1 MVGDG
6 AVLTALEQ
14 GLAQPGDAGAVLDR
28 AVDLLHRSRGYFW
41 VGIYARQGE
50 EMVRQVFRGPVPPC
64 LAFRLGQGNVGTA
77 GQTGRSKIIPDVRQ
91 DPTYQMCF
99 QETRSEV
106 VVPIRLGSEVIGVI
120 DVESDRLD
128 AFAPEEAAFLEKVA
142 ARIAPAV
149 GRVAVPSTASSPAP
163 PEG

>member
-6 AVLTALEQ
+6 TILTALE
-14 GLAQPGDAGAVLDR
+14 GALAQLGDPGAVLDR

-41 VGIYARQGE
+41 VGIYAHQGE

-64 LAFRLGQGNVGTA
+64 LAFQLGQGNVGTT
-77 GQTGRSKIIPDVRQ
+77 GQTGRTMIIPDVRQ

-120 DVESDRLD
+120 DVESDRIN
-128 AFAPEEAAFLEKVA
+128 AFAPEEAAFLEQVA
-142 ARIAPAV
+142 AKIARAV
-149 GRVAVPSTASSPAP
+149 GRVVVPSAAPSPAR